1 VVVDDIRPWPT
12 RSVGAQRRGQF
23 MVAAAK
29 LLCPSRIGFER
40 REGVVPVCDSER
52 CARVFVIKISRHR

>member
-1 VVVDDIRPWPT
+1 M
-12 RSVGAQRRGQF
+12 A
-23 MVAAAK
+23 VAVK

-40 REGVVPVCDSER
+40 HEGAVPGLPVHDSER